1 MKPGDKKLIALVA
14 LLAVVGAAILLIPTL
29 TPEVAAE
36 ATTTEAAA
44 EEKQKSIEESNII
57 EVDHDAPTFT
67 VEMTNG
73 ESITPESLRGKVV
86 LVNFWAT
93 WCPPCREELKR
104 VQADIIDRYADRDF
118 VFIPISR
125 GETKE
130 TVVKFLEQNN
140 YTFAAGLDP
149 DQKIYNL
156 FATNYIPRNYL
167 INRHGVVI
175 EATIGYKA
183 EEFDALLQTI
193 DMALN
198 AR

>member
-14 LLAVVGAAILLIPTL
+14 LLAVVGAAILLIPTP